1 MKKIIA
7 HTVTMLALVFALS
20 AAGYSQTILTA
31 DVPFAFNV
39 GHKTFPAG
47 NYRVSTINA
56 STLSLRSADGSFMI
70 SVIGQPTGTAFAQS
84 DPKLRFT
91 VQDGQYVLSEIRP
104 AGAASGFL
112 LLPPKPRKSN
122 LVTQTQPC
130 GIVASSSLPNSGK

>member
-7 HTVTMLALVFALS
+7 HAVSMGLFVFVLG

-39 GHKTFPAG
+39 GQKTFPAG
-47 NYRVSTINA
+47 AYRVSTINP

-70 SVIGQPTGTAFAQS
+70 SVIGQPTGTAFAKS

-112 LLPPKPRKSN
+112 LFPRKHQKPN
-122 LVTQTQPC
+122 PVAQAQTC
-130 GIVASSSLPNSGK
+130 GTVASNSLPNSGK